1 MPKLVA
7 KAGSII
13 SVATGEDPYMITKK
27 AIEAYGGMQRYIN
40 RGDIVSLK
48 PNIGWDRIPQ
58 QAANT
63 NPLVIKALVEMCLQ
77 AGAKEVR
84 VGDVPCVEAN
94 RSYQRSG
101 IAQAAEEA
109 GGKIIM
115 PEERY
120 MKEINIK
127 GQFIKNWPVFV
138 PLLEVDKIINVP
150 IVKHHSLTLT
160 TLGMKN
166 WFGIIS
172 GARNQLHQQVH
183 EAIVDLALF
192 VRPVLTVVDGFR
204 ILTRNGPQG
213 GSPAFVSE
221 KKTVAISTDPVAA
234 DAFGAKL
241 LGLNPTQLRFLILAQ
256 EAGLG
261 SIVSSQIDA
270 A

>member
-1 MPKLVA
+1 MERRDFIIKTIKLAGGLSIACGAGFFFHNRKYGGTSVEQDLKVMPKLVA

-150 IVKHHSLTLT
+150 IVKH
-160 TLGMKN
+160 
-166 WFGIIS
+166 
-172 GARNQLHQQVH
+172 
-183 EAIVDLALF
+183 
-192 VRPVLTVVDGFR
+192 
-204 ILTRNGPQG
+204 
-213 GSPAFVSE
+213 
-221 KKTVAISTDPVAA
+221 
-234 DAFGAKL
+234 
-241 LGLNPTQLRFLILAQ
+241 
-256 EAGLG
+256 
-261 SIVSSQIDA
+261 
-270 A
+270 